1 MTVGQEYY
9 RFEDGSIRRPELAIG
24 DFAMVSP
31 PKLVKVQVVKIMKTL
46 FVLENED
53 TSRTVGF
60 NQERPYAY
68 PDEAEAMQRYLEQKH
83 AKVAEMRKQLDEAE
97 ARLEAAVEE
106 DEKRFGVR

>member
-1 MTVGQEYY
+1 MTVGKEYY

-31 PKLVKVQVVKIMKTL
+31 PKMRTLKVVKVLKTL
-46 FVLENED
+46 FVIENED

-60 NQERPYAY
+60 NQERAFAY
-68 PDEAEAMQRYLEQKH
+68 PDEAEAMQRYLETKH
-83 AKVAEMRKQLDEAE
+83 AKVVDLRKQLDEAE
-97 ARLEAAVEE
+97 ACLEAAVEE